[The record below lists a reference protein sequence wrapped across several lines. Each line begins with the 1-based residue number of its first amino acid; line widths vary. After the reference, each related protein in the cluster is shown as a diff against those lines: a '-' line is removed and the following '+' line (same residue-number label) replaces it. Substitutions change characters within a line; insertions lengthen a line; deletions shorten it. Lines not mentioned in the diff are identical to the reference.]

1 MVSYVNDGLV
11 LLKGWFEKATRW
23 QKDLF
28 VQIWNGSMMEEEI
41 CNRAIK
47 LIEQEH
53 MISSY

>member
-41 CNRAIK
+41 
-47 LIEQEH
+47 
-53 MISSY
+53 